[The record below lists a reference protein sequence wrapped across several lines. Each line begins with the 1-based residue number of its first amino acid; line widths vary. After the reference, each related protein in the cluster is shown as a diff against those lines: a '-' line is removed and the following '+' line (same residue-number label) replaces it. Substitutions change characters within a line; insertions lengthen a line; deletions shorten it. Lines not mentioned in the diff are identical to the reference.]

1 MAAELIGDSKE
12 EIIGRECH
20 SFICTAGKG
29 QCPVTDLGEQVSR
42 SESVL
47 INKWGGRIPVLKT
60 VIPMVLNGRTHLID
74 SFVDITEQKRAKEA
88 LKLSEEQVRRMNEAL
103 SEGLSEV
110 FEALNR
116 ISSGDPLVRIPE
128 DSELESIA
136 ELKHMVNLT
145 AENLG
150 EIVDLSHEFAMG
162 LAEHFN
168 ALHRV
173 SEGDLTARVSAASQV
188 ELLES
193 LKKVTNEMIEHV
205 SKEIKER
212 KRAEEAFRN
221 AKDEA
226 VAANVSKSEF
236 LANMSHEIRTP
247 MNAIMGMTH
256 LVLGTE
262 LSKEQ
267 REYLETVRIAS
278 ESLLTLLN
286 DILDFSKI
294 EAGALELDDID
305 FDLRT
310 TLENALE
317 LLAVKAEA
325 AALELTCHI
334 KPNVATALQGDPVRL
349 RQVIVNLIGNAIK
362 FTEEGQVTV
371 AVATDKEED
380 TSVVL
385 HFMVSDTGIGI
396 SPDQTDKI
404 FDSFRQAD
412 GSRKR
417 KYGGTGLGLAISKQ
431 LVKIMGGRIWVE
443 SEPGKGSTFH
453 FTARFRVSREEATGA
468 LHIRD
473 LDLGG
478 IPILILDENATNRL
492 VLKEMTS
499 SWGLE
504 PSEAKDEKEAFAK
517 IEAAMDKGKP
527 YQIILLGSRLSG
539 VDGFEVAKA
548 VRDRLYGNDLKIIL
562 LTPMGK
568 KGDAEECSKFGISAY
583 LVKPVKQSDL
593 LDAIMLALGHPTHEK
608 PPLIT
613 RYTIEEARRRLRILV
628 VEDTLVNQ
636 KVVSAM
642 LEKRGH
648 AVVIAS
654 NGREALERLE
664 EDSFDLIMMD
674 VQMPE
679 MDGFEATRLIRD
691 REQADGGHIPIV
703 AMTAH
708 AMKGDREKCLAAR
721 MDEYISKP
729 IREADLFS
737 VIENLANGLE
747 DQKQSKRS
755 QHLENIDHE
764 TQDVFDWSEAMK
776 SVNGDQELFNE
787 IAGLFL
793 ESSAA
798 NMDSIQEGIVRSD
811 AGAVERA
818 AHSLK
823 GSVANFGARRAFNAA
838 YRLERMGKEG
848 KLKEAQAAR
857 SNLEKELDAL
867 KVAMQAVLRG

>member
-1 MAAELIGDSKE
+1 K
-12 EIIGRECH
+12 
-20 SFICTAGKG
+20 
-29 QCPVTDLGEQVSR
+29 CPITDLGQEVIR

-47 INKWGGRIPVLKT
+47 INKRGGTIPVLKT
-60 VIPMVLNGRTHLID
+60 VIPIVLNGRKHLID
-74 SFVDITEQKRAKEA
+74 SFVDITEQERAKEA

-110 FEALNR
+110 FEALTR

-128 DSELESIA
+128 ASELELIV

-173 SEGDLTARVSAASQV
+173 SEGDLTARVSADSEV

-205 SKEIKER
+205 SSEIRER

-226 VAANVSKSEF
+226 VAANLSKSEF

-267 REYLETVRIAS
+267 REYLETVRTAS

-294 EAGALELDDID
+294 EAGALELDEID

-325 AALELTCHI
+325 ANLELTCHI
-334 KPNVATALQGDPVRL
+334 KPNVATALQGDPVVL
-349 RQVIVNLIGNAIK
+349 RQVMVNLTGNAIK
-362 FTEEGQVTV
+362 FTEEGQVAV
-371 AVATDKEED
+371 SVATEKEED

-385 HFMVSDTGIGI
+385 HFMVTDTGIGI
-396 SPDQTDKI
+396 SHDQTDTI

-412 GSRKR
+412 GSSKR
-417 KYGGTGLGLAISKQ
+417 KYRGTGLGLAISKQ
-431 LVKIMGGRIWVE
+431 LVEIMGGRIWVE

-453 FTARFRVSREEATGA
+453 FTARFGMSGEEATEA
-468 LHIRD
+468 LRIRD

-478 IPILILDENATNRL
+478 IPVLILDHNATNRL
-492 VLKEMTS
+492 VLREMTS

-517 IEAAMDKGKP
+517 IEASLDKGKP
-527 YQIILLGSRLSG
+527 YQILLLDSRLSG
-539 VDGFEVAKA
+539 MDGFEVAKS
-548 VRDRLYGNDLKIIL
+548 VRERLYGQDLKIIL
-562 LTPMGK
+562 LTSMGK
-568 KGDAEECSKFGISAY
+568 KGDAAECSKFGISAY

-593 LDAIMLALGHPTHEK
+593 LDAIMLALGYPTDEK
-608 PPLIT
+608 IPLIT
-613 RYTIEEARRRLRILV
+613 RYTIKEARRRLRILV
-628 VEDTLVNQ
+628 VEDTIVNQ

-664 EDSFDLIMMD
+664 RESFDLILMD

-691 REQADGGHIPIV
+691 KEQANGGHIPIV
-703 AMTAH
+703 AMTA
-708 AMKGDREKCLAAR
+708 
-721 MDEYISKP
+721 
-729 IREADLFS
+729 
-737 VIENLANGLE
+737 
-747 DQKQSKRS
+747 
-755 QHLENIDHE
+755 
-764 TQDVFDWSEAMK
+764 
-776 SVNGDQELFNE
+776 
-787 IAGLFL
+787 
-793 ESSAA
+793 
-798 NMDSIQEGIVRSD
+798 
-811 AGAVERA
+811 
-818 AHSLK
+818 
-823 GSVANFGARRAFNAA
+823 
-838 YRLERMGKEG
+838 
-848 KLKEAQAAR
+848 
-857 SNLEKELDAL
+857 
-867 KVAMQAVLRG
+867 